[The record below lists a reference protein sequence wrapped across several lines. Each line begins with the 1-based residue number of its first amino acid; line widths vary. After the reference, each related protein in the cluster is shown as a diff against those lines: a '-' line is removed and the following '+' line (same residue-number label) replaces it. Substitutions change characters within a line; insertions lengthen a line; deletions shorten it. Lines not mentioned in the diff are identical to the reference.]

1 MQGDL
6 HIKGTALGDAMR
18 KKKLTLLSENSKA
31 CRRERSAHHKVE
43 GEPRTRELKEPT
55 GRRHTSGGLCA

>member
-43 GEPRTRELKEPT
+43 GGPRTRELKEPT